1 MPTSQTPDD
10 PNSSQIE
17 LLLVGSHQS
26 TTIASSSQRYKN
38 QDRIE
43 ANQPLIDGA
52 KNASDD
58 QPDGHRE
65 TGIVIRKA
73 LVSPSSKVK
82 NKKDKDTDTEKHFPK
97 HACWIWRW
105 ELLQLL
111 IASGLFAAI
120 CIVLYMYSGKELPE
134 WKNLGIT
141 LNTLVSI
148 IATFSRASIAIIS
161 SEVLAQLKWEW
172 LSSSFRP
179 MPDVQMFDTATRG
192 IIGSLRLLP
201 AIALRQ
207 PFTLEA
213 ILISFLSLG
222 IGSFTQQSIQ
232 TYQCLQLVHLGS
244 PPSITIAN
252 SLNWSDFAQLTQDG
266 GYGLNA
272 KMSLAMKD
280 AIIQARNISTLYSC
294 PTGYCNFTT
303 FPEYSSQGLTRRM
316 SHASLGICS
325 DCTNIDEL
333 VHPHE
338 RDGKKTTI
346 YSLPTDESKNGSRI
360 VLGGQNGVKDTH
372 MSVHTTR
379 NLDWTRKNATTA
391 FLNRARWSI
400 SNITLLATRDDRA
413 VDVAAAACILYPC
426 IRYYTAAIKTFQL
439 SENLVWEVPLR
450 AQSPENI
457 WSAKA
462 ESFGY
467 DWKGVMQ
474 PCLVDGKRRALSDI
488 PSTKDHSTRVY
499 FHQDDW
505 AEQSIDKPPGFVNIT
520 APTECVMKFPGN
532 LGLAFETEI
541 EATFNFN
548 CTPGD
553 DASGELSC
561 RTDSAMENSYPAPLS
576 SLLKN
581 NRTSDAIKNALKS
594 MATRITQEMR
604 QVSKDPYSDS
614 KHLQVTGNASEN
626 RFCVQIAWKWLIFP
640 GALLGLCAL
649 LLFAVIFRFGLSKKR
664 RVWKSSVLPLLLRDY
679 PGLERMDL
687 KEIEQVAKGFE
698 AKMQRPL
705 D

>member
-1 MPTSQTPDD
+1 MIHPVTDT
-10 PNSSQIE
+10 
-17 LLLVGSHQS
+17 
-26 TTIASSSQRYKN
+26 
-38 QDRIE
+38 RIE
-43 ANQPLIDGA
+43 TYRPLIDKA
-52 KNASDD
+52 RNVSDD
-58 QPDGHRE
+58 QSDGPKE

-82 NKKDKDTDTEKHFPK
+82 DKKGKVTDTEKHFPE
-97 HACWIWRW
+97 HPCWIWRW

-120 CIVLYMYSGKELPE
+120 CIVLYIYTGKELPE

-148 IATFSRASIAIIS
+148 IATFFRASIAIIS

-172 LSSSFRP
+172 LSGSFRP
-179 MPDVQMFDTATRG
+179 MSDIQMFDTATRG
-192 IIGSLRLLP
+192 VIGSLQLLP

-207 PFTLEA
+207 PLTLEA
-213 ILISFLSLG
+213 ILILFLSLG

-232 TYQCLQLVHLGS
+232 TYQCLQPVHLVP
-244 PPSITIAN
+244 PPSITIAKT
-252 SLNWSDFAQLTQDG
+252 LDWSDFAQLTQG
-266 GYGLNA
+266 GRYGLKA

-303 FPEYSSQGLTRRM
+303 FPEYTSQGLTKRM

-325 DCTNIDEL
+325 ACTNIDKL
-333 VHPHE
+333 VLQHD
-338 RDGKKTTI
+338 RDGKKTTT

-360 VLGGQNGVKDTH
+360 VLGSQDGVRDTH

-379 NLDWTRKNATTA
+379 NLDWTNKTVSRA

-400 SNITLLATRDDRA
+400 SNITFLAARDHYSI
-413 VDVAAAACILYPC
+413 DVAAAACILYPC
-426 IRYYTAAIKTFQL
+426 IRYYTAAVKTFRL
-439 SENLVWEVPLR
+439 SEDMVWEVPLR
-450 AQSPENI
+450 TQSPEKI

-462 ESFGY
+462 KSFGY
-467 DWKGVMQ
+467 DWKGVMR
-474 PCLVDGKRRALSDI
+474 PCLVNGKRRNLSDI
-488 PSTKDHSTRVY
+488 PSSTDHSTRVY
-499 FHQDDW
+499 FHKDDW
-505 AEQSIDKPPGFVNIT
+505 AEQSIDKPPSFDNIT
-520 APTECVMKFPGN
+520 APAECVMEFPRN

-548 CTPGD
+548 CTPAD
-553 DASGELSC
+553 DTSGELSC
-561 RTDSAMENSYPAPLS
+561 RTDSAMENSYPSPLS
-576 SLLKN
+576 SFLKE
-581 NRTSDAIKNALKS
+581 NRTSEAIDNALELI
-594 MATRITQEMR
+594 ATRITQEIR
-604 QVSKDPYSDS
+604 QVRKDS
-614 KHLQVTGNASEN
+614 KHLRVTGNASEN

-640 GALLGLCAL
+640 GALLGLCAI

-664 RVWKSSVLPLLLRDY
+664 RIWKSSVLPLLLRDY

-687 KEIEQVAKGFE
+687 KEIEQLAEGFE